1 MATSYII
8 RLQYPISCAIEL
20 SSYSHS
26 LCSKGSDT
34 DAPVSRIPRHPGGLI
49 HKTCVMLSIC

>member
-1 MATSYII
+1 MATSSII
-8 RLQYPISCAIEL
+8 MLQYPISCAIEL

-34 DAPVSRIPRHPGGLI
+34 DAPVSRIPTDIPED
-49 HKTCVMLSIC
+49 